1 MPSSPTARPLLPARR
16 PHGMR
21 RGAAGT
27 RAHRRGRAA
36 GAPGHPRS
44 RPAITHRAER
54 GTAPAGP
61 TRRCAYRR
69 QAHPARPAHAPG
81 GGRPITCGFSA
92 RTRRW
97 TAPFPEPR
105 GHGAL
110 TGLVSRI
117 STVAL
122 ISASTAQA
130 ASTAKPALVA
140 WVPAWAAVAPARSDE
155 AAAAAATVPATATP
169 SAAPV

>member
-1 MPSSPTARPLLPARR
+1 
-16 PHGMR
+16 
-21 RGAAGT
+21 
-27 RAHRRGRAA
+27 
-36 GAPGHPRS
+36 
-44 RPAITHRAER
+44 
-54 GTAPAGP
+54 
-61 TRRCAYRR
+61 
-69 QAHPARPAHAPG
+69 
-81 GGRPITCGFSA
+81 

-169 SAAPV
+169 SAAPVWLKVLSRPDPTPDSAGRTWEEPMVYSGTKLLGSPAPMMTSATPAIRAFPVLMTRIPAPASCAAAAQRQSR